1 MNLGNK
7 IMTLRKKN
15 NMSQEELAEKVGV
28 TRQTISK
35 WELEETSPDITQ
47 AKTLSNIFKVSL
59 DELVSNDLNSIIVE
73 KVSNTEKLAGII
85 INILKVFGILILAVV
100 LLMVFLIIIFSI
112 DNDRM
117 RDNTIVGKYEIKCT
131 LDNEDY
137 VYEVE
142 YNTNYQIIN
151 AGGDAFISNHID
163 VERVDDANKA
173 IARIED
179 YFKDHNG
186 TCISN
191 QNEN

>member
-47 AKTLSNIFKVSL
+47 AKTLSKIFKVSL
-59 DELVSNDLNSIIVE
+59 DELVNNDLNSIIVE

-85 INILKVFGILILAVV
+85 IKILKVFGILIIAFI
-100 LLMVFLIIIFSI
+100 LLMIFLIIIFTI
-112 DNDRM
+112 DNNTM
-117 RDNTIVGKYEIKCT
+117 GDNTIVGKYKLNCT
-131 LDNEDY
+131 LDGENY
-137 VYEVE
+137 VYLIE
-142 YNTNYQIIN
+142 YNKNFQIITT
-151 AGGDAFISNHID
+151 GGDAFISNHID
-163 VERVDDANKA
+163 VEGIGDANKV
-173 IARIED
+173 IAHIED

-186 TCISN
+186 KCEVN
-191 QNEN
+191 N

>member
-85 INILKVFGILILAVV
+85 INILKAFGILIIAFV
-100 LLMVFLIIIFSI
+100 LLMVLLIIIFSI

-137 VYEVE
+137 VYSVE
-142 YNTNYQIIN
+142 YNKNYQIIN
-151 AGGDAFISNHID
+151 AGGDAFVSNHTD